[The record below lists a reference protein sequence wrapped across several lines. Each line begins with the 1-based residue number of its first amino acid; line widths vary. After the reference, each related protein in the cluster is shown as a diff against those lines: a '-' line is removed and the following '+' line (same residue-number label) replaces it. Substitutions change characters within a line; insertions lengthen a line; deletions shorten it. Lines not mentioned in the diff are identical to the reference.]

1 MNHLNFFSYLPKI
14 LLLEIILSASI
25 LRLTN
30 SGLLRP
36 SVKDGSCIF
45 SLLVEHEIIS
55 SVNSVCHMYIFG
67 CILVFAAI
75 DFRCRIIDEGQK
87 CDMYERSMS

>member
-1 MNHLNFFSYLPKI
+1 MNHFKKFSYLPKI
-14 LLLEIILSASI
+14 SLLEIILSASI

-36 SVKDGSCIF
+36 LVKDGSCIF

-67 CILVFAAI
+67 WILVFAAI
-75 DFRCRIIDEGQK
+75 DFWCRIIDVGQK
-87 CDMYERSMS
+87 CDMYERSLS